1 MTAENCDFAKS
12 LHSVLLALQVLML
25 IFFCNMATV
34 TLLTMLYTVSFDD
47 GGGDDSYWIV
57 SV

>member
-1 MTAENCDFAKS
+1 
-12 LHSVLLALQVLML
+12 ML

-47 GGGDDSYWIV
+47 GGDDDSYWIV